1 MQKRKTHIFILSLTI
16 SELECNILYT
26 SPNLSASLFFRDERI
41 IILPKGSHGK
51 LADRNK
57 KDKYWL
63 KIH

>member
-1 MQKRKTHIFILSLTI
+1 MKKKKIHIFILSLTI
-16 SELECNILYT
+16 RESECNILYT
-26 SPNLSASLFFRDERI
+26 SPNLSASLFFRDKSI
-41 IILPKGSHGK
+41 IIPPKGTHGK